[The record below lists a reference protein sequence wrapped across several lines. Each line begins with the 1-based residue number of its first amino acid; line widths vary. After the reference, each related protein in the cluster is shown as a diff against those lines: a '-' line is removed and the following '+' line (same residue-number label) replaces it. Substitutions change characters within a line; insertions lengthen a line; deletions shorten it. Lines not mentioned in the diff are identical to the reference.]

1 VRATHERWDGTGYP
15 DGLSGQSI
23 PFSARVIAIC
33 DAYDAMTAIRPYAHA
48 LTPQEAVDEMIRNAG
63 TQFDPAL
70 VELFVTHVLRGVPP
84 LWRAQT
90 RDAAAG

>member
-1 VRATHERWDGTGYP
+1 LA
-15 DGLSGQSI
+15 GQSI

-33 DAYDAMTAIRPYAHA
+33 DAYDAMTAIRPYANA
-48 LTPQEAVDEMIRNAG
+48 LTPQEAVDELVRNAG

-84 LWRAQT
+84 MWRGQT
-90 RDAAAG
+90 RDTATG